1 MSAHETQKRR
11 LSRLALMSQNSS
23 FPFISDEI
31 VRATAPSVSRLLR
44 RRDIRLEA
52 PKPQPEQDKETRQFI
67 ETLEKTGQLVD
78 VDEQQDPSQ
87 LPVRVTH
94 VRYPDGTVK
103 RIRFTGPGR
112 R

>member
-1 MSAHETQKRR
+1 MTT
-11 LSRLALMSQNSS
+11 
-23 FPFISDEI
+23 D
-31 VRATAPSVSRLLR
+31 V
-44 RRDIRLEA
+44 
-52 PKPQPEQDKETRQFI
+52 PKPPPEQDKETRLMI

-78 VDEQQDPSQ
+78 VDEHQDPSQ
-87 LPVRVTH
+87 LPAHVTH